1 MPLPSCAPRSSP
13 VARVAAPL
21 GPRRAPP
28 GSLIALILVVAV
40 AAGSLGCGSNAANAR
55 IAALARAL
63 PATLEPSATF
73 VGEPRTAKLRVWAD
87 AGVRAQP
94 RWRELLLEQIDS
106 ASQFWTP
113 LLGVRLEVVAVR
125 DWDRQAAP
133 AQALAELA
141 SLDDGEGVAWVLGYT
156 GPDGTA
162 SIAMSELGGAALFG
176 KHVVVRDWS
185 PVPETRKLTSQLE
198 RLTAE
203 ERAEVLAAH
212 RRHKQ
217 TVVLLHY
224 LQQSAGAIAEV
235 DEAWIGSRG
244 YSSSLRTV
252 SERGRELLSISLKSR
267 LDGEELGPAA
277 ARLIDEIE
285 RVEAP
290 GWVAADREA
299 IVGQLRAI
307 ADRAKAGKVAADVP
321 AEALAQYER
330 AQALAK
336 GGDVPGAL
344 SELEP
349 LLIAY
354 PSNAT
359 LHQARCEAMLIKPG
373 VADDKTQ
380 SACARVSELAPADP
394 LPDVSMARAWE
405 AAGDRGKARAK
416 LVEATAKAK
425 AMPAS
430 PAVASVLSSILAM
443 YRAMGALTW
452 TEEVLAALP
461 SAVAAALPEAQWV
474 AGTRARYGITRGG
487 AFVKPEDEGAL
498 VAGIRAA
505 LDAVYADKHVLADQ
519 QLTQLAR
526 RWPRAPGIAA
536 VRCDLAL
543 RREQLSAARGHC
555 AAALRADDNQ
565 SWAHYLAGILALRGP
580 DTAGGISHLRKAIA
594 VDPDLAQAWRA
605 LGKALQRTS
614 DKAAL
619 SKLGA
624 EYQAKFGQPLPP

>member
-1 MPLPSCAPRSSP
+1 MAWAREAGGDMLLPSRAPRVFA
-13 VARVAAPL
+13 VARIAALLLVALPL
-21 GPRRAPP
+21 V
-28 GSLIALILVVAV
+28 ALAM
-40 AAGSLGCGSNAANAR
+40 AGGLGCGGNAANAR
-55 IAALARAL
+55 IAALASAL
-63 PATLEPSATF
+63 PATLEPSATYA
-73 VGEPRTAKLRVWAD
+73 GEPRLAKVRVWAD

-94 RWRELLLEQIDS
+94 QWRELILEQIDT

-113 LLGVRLEVVAVR
+113 LLGVRLEVAAVR
-125 DWDRQAAP
+125 DWERTAAP

-141 SLDDGEGVAWVLGYT
+141 ALDDGEGVTWVVGYT
-156 GPDGTA
+156 APDGTA
-162 SIAMSELGGAALFG
+162 SIAMSELGSAELFG
-176 KHVVVRDWS
+176 KHVLVHEWS
-185 PVPETRKLTSQLE
+185 PVPETKKLASDLE
-198 RLTAE
+198 RLSPE

-224 LQQSAGAIAEV
+224 LHQSAGAIAEV

-244 YSSSLRTV
+244 YSPSLRTI
-252 SERGRELLSISLKSR
+252 SERERELLSIALKSR
-267 LDGEELGPAA
+267 LDDEPLGAAA

-285 RVEAP
+285 RVDSP
-290 GWVAADREA
+290 GWVPADREA
-299 IVGQLRAI
+299 IVGQLRALS
-307 ADRAKAGKVAADVP
+307 DRAKAGKVAADVP
-321 AEALAQYER
+321 SEALAQYER
-330 AQALAK
+330 AQNLAR

-359 LHQARCEAMLIKPG
+359 LHQARCEALLIKPG
-373 VADDKTQ
+373 IADEKTQ

-394 LPDVSMARAWE
+394 LPDVAMARSWE
-405 AAGDRGKARAK
+405 SAGDRGKARAA
-416 LVEATAKAK
+416 LVAAAAKAV

-430 PAVASVLSSILAM
+430 PARSATFTSILGM

-452 TEEVLAALP
+452 AEEILAAMP
-461 SAVAAALPEAQWV
+461 DGAALPEGQWA
-474 AGTRARYGITRGG
+474 AGLRARYGITRGG
-487 AFVKPEDEGAL
+487 TFVKPEDEGAL
-498 VAGIRAA
+498 VAGIRAV
-505 LDAVYADKHVLADQ
+505 LDAVYADKHAEAEKQLA
-519 QLTQLAR
+519 QLAR
-526 RWPRAPGIAA
+526 RWPKAPGIAA

-543 RREQLSAARGHC
+543 RKEQLAAARGHC

-580 DTAGGISHLRKAIA
+580 DTAGGIGHLRKAIA
-594 VDPDLAQAWRA
+594 VDPDLGQAWRA
-605 LGKALQRTS
+605 LGKALQRTN

-619 SKLGA
+619 GKLGA